1 MPSVSVIA
9 DSQSLV
15 DLGLLPDPV
24 RGWPLGPWLD
34 HTHAPLS
41 RVALERLLA
50 APLASVEVIASR
62 QELLEQ
68 LAKVAP
74 RIAFSDWASLADRGQ
89 RFLASNF
96 DIAPA
101 ARAARL
107 VYATRYRAMVREM
120 LPQIH
125 AVAQLLQVSGQ
136 VLQRIAALRDDG
148 AFATCVADIEAA
160 VQDPVTEALQRAVTR
175 DVGVELLGFDH
186 LLRDRASPYRAR
198 VEALIAAVW
207 TVDAFCSLA
216 VASARSG
223 GVLPSLV
230 SSGGA
235 LTLRGLRHPL
245 LPDGVANDV
254 CLEPGERVLFLTGPN
269 MAGKSTVLRAL
280 GIAVHCAHLGMRVCA
295 DVAVVPRV
303 DAVVASMVV
312 RDNLARRES
321 LYLAEVR
328 RVKRIVQAVHDGAVL
343 FAIFDEVFR
352 GTNVQDASEACALL
366 VAGLAAVP
374 EGRFVVASH
383 LAEVAR
389 RQVGARAVSCQ
400 YLEASVHEGAPQFS
414 YRLRPGVSDVH
425 LGMLLLD
432 AEGVGP
438 MLRAMAKCGSYP
450 CGTASRFV

>member
-1 MPSVSVIA
+1 MIA

-41 RVALERLLA
+41 RVALERVLA
-50 APLASVEVIASR
+50 SPLASVEAIASR
-62 QELLEQ
+62 QQLLEQ
-68 LAKVAP
+68 LATVAP
-74 RIAFSDWASLADRGQ
+74 RIAFTDWASLAERTQ
-89 RFLASNF
+89 RFLTSNY
-96 DIAPA
+96 DVAPA
-101 ARAARL
+101 TRSARL
-107 VYATRYRAMVREM
+107 VYATRYRAMVRDM

-125 AVAQLLQVSGQ
+125 AVAQLLQISAQ
-136 VLQRIAALRDDG
+136 VLQRISALRDD
-148 AFATCVADIEAA
+148 ATFAACVADIESA

-186 LLRDRASPYRAR
+186 LLRDRASPFRAR
-198 VEALIAAVW
+198 IEALVAAVW
-207 TVDAFCSLA
+207 AVDAFCSLA

-223 GVLPSLV
+223 GVVPSV
-230 SSGGA
+230 VASSEA

-245 LPDGVANDV
+245 LPDGVTNDV
-254 CLEPGERVLFLTGPN
+254 CLAHGERVLFLTGPN

-328 RVKRIVQAVHDGAVL
+328 RVKHIVKAVHDGAVL

-352 GTNVQDASEACALL
+352 GTNVHDASEACALL
-366 VAGLAAVP
+366 VAGLSTVP
-374 EGRFVVASH
+374 EGQFVVASH

-389 RQVGARAVSCQ
+389 RQVGTRAVSCQ
-400 YLEASVHEGAPQFS
+400 YLEASVREGTPQFS

-438 MLRAMAKCGSYP
+438 MLRAMQVPPSC
-450 CGTASRFV
+450 